1 MPDPSRGERLRSL
14 GELTWALTRRELAAR
29 FRGSLL
35 GMAWL
40 VINPLL
46 MLLTFTFVFGVVF
59 QARWSGADAGVSI
72 AEFAVILFVGLTT
85 FQLFADVANRAPLLI
100 VGNANYVKKIVFPLQ
115 VLPVVSVGAALFQA
129 VVGFALAVPAVWLVT
144 GTLPATALL
153 VPVVLAPFVAMT
165 LGVAWFLAGLGT
177 YVRDVAQVTTSL
189 VTMLLFVSGIF
200 FPLADLPEWV
210 QGWVL
215 LSPATLPVD
224 MVREVL
230 VFGNMPDWGALGW
243 YSFAAL
249 AVGMAGLGFFQMVR
263 RGFAD
268 VL

>member
-14 GELTWALTRRELAAR
+14 AELTGALTRRELAGR

-85 FQLFADVANRAPLLI
+85 FQVFADVANRAPLLI
-100 VGNANYVKKIVFPLQ
+100 VGNVNYVKKIVFPLQ
-115 VLPVVSVGAALFQA
+115 ILPVVAVGAALFQA

-144 GTLPATALL
+144 GELPATALL
-153 VPVVLAPFVAMT
+153 LPVVLAPFVLMT
-165 LGVAWFLAGLGT
+165 LGVAWLLAGLGT
-177 YVRDVAQVTTSL
+177 YVRDVAQVTASF
-189 VTMLLFVSGIF
+189 VMMLLFISGIF
-200 FPLADLPEWV
+200 FPLSDLPAWV

-230 VFGNMPDWGALGW
+230 VFGNLPDWAAFGW
-243 YSFAAL
+243 YSL
-249 AVGMAGLGFFQMVR
+249 ASVVVAGLGLGFFQMVR